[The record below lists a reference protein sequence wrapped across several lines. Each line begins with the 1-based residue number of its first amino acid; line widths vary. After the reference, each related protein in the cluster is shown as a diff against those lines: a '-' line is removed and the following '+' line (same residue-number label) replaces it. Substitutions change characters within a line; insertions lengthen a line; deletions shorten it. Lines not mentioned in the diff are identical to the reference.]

1 MKTKLMTLMSL
12 VLGLAV
18 AVPQSVLAQTSTRVE
33 GVHGIVNDV
42 QPIYSTYVKKTPIT
56 EKICQTEEVPVFSGR
71 GGDDGGGD
79 ELGGLIVGGLIGS
92 AIGNEVSDDDGA
104 GTAGAVVG
112 ALLGR
117 QAARENNRNRP
128 GAIVGYRQQ
137 DVCRDV
143 TRVREERIE
152 EVTGYELDVIVG
164 GESVAIKTDA
174 RRQYKEGDT
183 IRLNR
188 RTSYSLR

>member
-1 MKTKLMTLMSL
+1 MKPNLVTLATGL
-12 VLGLAV
+12 ILVFGIAQPVLG
-18 AVPQSVLAQTSTRVE
+18 QTSTSVE
-33 GVHGIVNDV
+33 NVHGIVDGV
-42 QPIYSTYVKKTPIT
+42 QPIYSTYVQKTPIT
-56 EKICQTEEVPVFSGR
+56 ETVCHTEELPVYSGR
-71 GGDDGGGD
+71 GGDDGGDD

-92 AIGNEVSDDDGA
+92 AIGNEVSDKDGA

-117 QAARENNRNRP
+117 QAAIDNKRNQP
-128 GAIVGYRQQ
+128 GAVVGYRQQ

-143 TRVREERIE
+143 TRVKEERIQE
-152 EVTGYELDVIVG
+152 LTGYELDVSVG
-164 GESVAIKTDA
+164 ETSISLKTDA
-174 RRQYKEGDT
+174 RRPYKQGDT